1 MLMLLSSIPEFQH
14 KEHREWLSK
23 IDFYQDQIGIMQK
36 ELSLAL
42 HQHADLYS
50 IIEHVDEYRNIL
62 LKKLTK
68 LDELR
73 RQIIL
78 HEKNIIKR
86 HDQPTVDIWDHL
98 EVRKRME
105 EFEKN
110 YALLKQNI
118 RKYVVHHLE

>member
-1 MLMLLSSIPEFQH
+1 MLSSSIPEFQH

-23 IDFYQDQIGIMQK
+23 IDFYQDQIGVMQK

-42 HQHADLYS
+42 HQHPDFYS
-50 IIEHVDEYRNIL
+50 IIEHVDEYRGIL
-62 LKKLTK
+62 LKKLRK

-78 HEKNIIKR
+78 HERNLVKKL
-86 HDQPTVDIWDHL
+86 DQPTVEIWDHL
-98 EVRKRME
+98 EVRKSME
-105 EFEKN
+105 EFERN
-110 YALLKQNI
+110 YNLLKQNI